1 MGFLCI
7 SMVSAKK
14 RTTSANAKR
23 NGEGG
28 EEHPLQETH
37 QLRKRNE
44 LYKDTFGFLFS
55 LGYNGCEYS
64 VWLVIGHNK
73 SSFSKNR

>member
-1 MGFLCI
+1 MADNRCQHVGEGSNLNGVI
-7 SMVSAKK
+7 SVVSAKK
-14 RTTSANAKR
+14 RMTSANAKR

-44 LYKDTFGFLFS
+44 
-55 LGYNGCEYS
+55 
-64 VWLVIGHNK
+64 
-73 SSFSKNR
+73 